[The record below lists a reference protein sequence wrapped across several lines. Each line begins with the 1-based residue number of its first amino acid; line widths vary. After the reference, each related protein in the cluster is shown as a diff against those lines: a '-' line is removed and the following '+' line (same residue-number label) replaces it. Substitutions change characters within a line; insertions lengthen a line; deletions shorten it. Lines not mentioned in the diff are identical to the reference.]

1 MTYKEKIQLYR
12 EGKLDQSQARELEKD
27 IEKFNAISD
36 YIVESD
42 PLLDE
47 EFGLAGDGSPFAD
60 GPESAKDD
68 GEDLTKK
75 INSSIRRAFIKT
87 GAIAAAAAII
97 ITLLVMYIIPGIL
110 YYNASKSVGSDEN
123 GDAIPVMEQDLKAYG
138 EITMPELGPN
148 LHVDVDKHGQGDYTF
163 YTDASYSACGTDI
176 NKNFNGAVSRSI
188 CTVYDPKVIADFAVF
203 SPEIWQAGTPVGS
216 MKDGATYF
224 AYALLKDPMSYDEF
238 FGDYGQN
245 DEYGTNASWLWAA
258 TSVSEDDTEGAH
270 KSLGFFAD
278 TGATE
283 GEAMVFDT
291 EKAAR
296 DHFGGLLSYIA
307 ESGKFA
313 ELRGSIWV
321 EGEPYAE
328 YAKFVRDEGLSV
340 YGFVYVS
347 DKEHIEKLV
356 ESEDIAKV
364 SVREV

>member
-1 MTYKEKIQLYR
+1 MNKKIYIAFVLVSFLLI
-12 EGKLDQSQARELEKD
+12 EGFLLFAKRSEASELERRKLNTFP
-27 IEKFNAISD
+27 ELTAEAYWTGTYTEGISNWF
-36 YIVESD
+36 SD
-42 PLLDE
+42 TVPMRDALMERAMRLMD
-47 EFGLAGDGSPFAD
+47 
-60 GPESAKDD
+60 AK
-68 GEDLTKK
+68 G
-75 INSSIRRAFIKT
+75 
-87 GAIAAAAAII
+87 
-97 ITLLVMYIIPGIL
+97 
-110 YYNASKSVGSDEN
+110 VGSDEN

-296 DHFGGLLSYIA
+296 DHFRGLLSYIA